1 MDCFQDFC
9 LSCDRASTTG
19 AYCSQACRLA
29 DMERATASPPA
40 SPVSQR
46 HSARLSWSSTSSL
59 HYAHSA
65 TSRPAPPSPGHA
77 HRPRTSYFTATSATQ
92 HQEQQPHYV
101 LSPSSSRT
109 SLTSTSSDSG
119 AASGRISHQAQME
132 LQDYF
137 KSFNAAQASKR
148 RPSK

>member
-29 DMERATASPPA
+29 DMERATGSPPA
-40 SPVSQR
+40 SPISQR

-59 HYAHSA
+59 QHAHSSP
-65 TSRPAPPSPGHA
+65 SRPAPQLPSHA
-77 HRPRTSYFTATSATQ
+77 HRPRTSYFTTSVAQ
-92 HQEQQPHYV
+92 HQDQQQHFV

-109 SLTSTSSDSG
+109 SLASASSDSSV
-119 AASGRISHQAQME
+119 ASGRISHQAQME